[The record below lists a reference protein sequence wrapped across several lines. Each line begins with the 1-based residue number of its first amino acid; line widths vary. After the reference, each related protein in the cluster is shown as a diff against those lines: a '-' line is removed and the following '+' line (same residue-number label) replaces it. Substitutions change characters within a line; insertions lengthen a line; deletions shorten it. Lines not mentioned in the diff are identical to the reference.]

1 MSQAWRQVRVRV
13 PAALAEDVRLLMQRR
28 AGNAVAVEDEYLV
41 EPPDES
47 NLTGSCQ
54 ITAWFDG
61 GTEAAGQAE
70 ALVADLWMAAGLNVP
85 ELRAA
90 QVSDTTREQWLSVE
104 ARYARPITVGR
115 IRIIP
120 AGTTPVPIAGA
131 GSFLELEIA
140 AGGAFGSGLHPS
152 TRGVLSRLQS
162 IPMNG
167 KRVLDVGTG
176 SGVLAVAASKLGAA
190 EVVAIDIDRE
200 AVAVARSNAERNR
213 CAEAIIFAPA
223 GLSAQLLERFGR
235 FDLVLANITAA
246 AHAEMLPLYAQAA
259 AGRIVLGGIY
269 QPRWAGLA
277 RQCAAAGLD
286 VLATTGESEW
296 LTVECSRPGCA
307 AEPTNG

>member
-1 MSQAWRQVRVRV
+1 MSQAWRQVQVRV

-28 AGNAVAVEDEYLV
+28 AGNAVAVEDEYLT

-54 ITAWFDG
+54 VTAWFEG

-70 ALVADLWMAAGLNVP
+70 ALVADLWLAGGLNAP

-90 QVSDTTREQWLSVE
+90 RVSETTREQWLAAE
-104 ARYARPITVGR
+104 ARYARPITVGM

-120 AGTTPVPIAGA
+120 AGTTPVPPAGA
-131 GSFLELEIA
+131 GSFLDLEIA

-162 IPMNG
+162 IPMDG

-176 SGVLAVAASKLGAA
+176 SGVLAVAATKLGAA

-200 AVAVARSNAERNR
+200 AVAVARGNAERNC
-213 CAEAIIFAPA
+213 CAEAIIFAPD
-223 GLSAQLLERFGR
+223 GLSARLLERFGR
-235 FDLVLANITAA
+235 FDLVMANITAA
-246 AHAEMLPLYAQAA
+246 AHVDLLPLYAQAA
-259 AGRIVLGGIY
+259 GCRIVLGGIY
-269 QPRWAGLA
+269 EPRWARLA
-277 RQCAAAGLD
+277 RECAAAGLE
-286 VLATTGESEW
+286 VLATTCDSEW
-296 LTVECSRPGCA
+296 LTVECSRPGYA